1 MQFRVIKQLLR
12 SCESMKLAK
21 LAKAGA
27 VVALSAVFLA
37 ACGKSS
43 DNSASD
49 KQVLN
54 WSESAELPSMDLSKA
69 TDTVS
74 FNQLNNSM
82 EGLYRLGKNSKIEP
96 GIATKT
102 EVSDDGLT
110 YTFTL
115 RKNAKWSNGDPV
127 TAKDFVY
134 SWQRTVD
141 PKTGSQYAYL
151 FDGVANAQ
159 DIMDGKKQPSELGI
173 KADGDH
179 KLVVTLDKQV
189 PYFKLLMGFPV
200 FFPQNQ
206 KVVEEYGDKYGTAS
220 KYMVYNG
227 PFVLKDWTGTNLSWT
242 LAKNNKYWD
251 KSKVKLDEINYK
263 VNKSTTTA
271 YNLYQSGKVDA
282 TVLGAEQAR
291 QLKGQTGYIDR
302 KQASVFYLQLNEQ
315 KAEFAN
321 TKIRQAISKA
331 IDRDQYV
338 KQVLAGAS
346 TPAKGFVSSG
356 LAERD
361 GKDFADAAYVKSAVD
376 YNEKDAKKLF
386 EEGLKEVGQD
396 KIEFSILG
404 DDTDTSKKATEF
416 LQSEIT
422 ETFGSDKVKVTVSNV
437 PFKTRL
443 ARTEQKNF
451 DVVVSGW
458 GADFADPISFLDLM
472 TSDNSQNA
480 GSWKNEEYDRLIE
493 ASKTTD
499 ANDEAKRW
507 DDLVQAE
514 KILMDDQG
522 VIPLYQRTEPWMV
535 KPSVKNII
543 FNSAGVSYNFK
554 EAYISGN

>member
-1 MQFRVIKQLLR
+1 
-12 SCESMKLAK
+12 MKLAK

-54 WSESAELPSMDLSKA
+54 WSASAELPSMDLSKA

-141 PKTGSQYAYL
+141 PKTSSQYAYL

-242 LAKNNKYWD
+242 LAKNKNYWD

-331 IDRDQYV
+331 IDREQYV

-356 LAERD
+356 LAERN

-437 PFKTRL
+437 PFKTRI
-443 ARTEQKNF
+443 ARTQDKNF

-458 GADFADPISFLDLM
+458 GADFADPISFLDLL
-472 TSDNSQNA
+472 TSDNPQNA
-480 GSWKNEEYDRLIE
+480 GGWKNEEYDRLIE

-499 ANDEAKRW
+499 ANDPAKRW